1 MIIMIIDVQGPL
13 CQFRD
18 NAILK
23 QKVSIQNISVLF
35 SSIQGTIFMLFLRP
49 VGPVTLRD
57 SEIPCRLRM

>member
-23 QKVSIQNISVLF
+23 QKVSIPNISVLF
-35 SSIQGTIFMLFLRP
+35 SSIYVSDATHLAEVFGSI
-49 VGPVTLRD
+49 
-57 SEIPCRLRM
+57 